1 MAIHVQL
8 DPDEFCVPLQHFE
21 LPWKNEGLLIKII
34 GTVNNFFF
42 ILALFFF
49 FLTFVVTEARV
60 GGCGRKREGKPQF
73 LWTFPVFC
81 E

>member
-1 MAIHVQL
+1 MAIPVQL

-49 FLTFVVTEARV
+49 FFNL
-60 GGCGRKREGKPQF
+60 CSH
-73 LWTFPVFC
+73 
-81 E
+81 